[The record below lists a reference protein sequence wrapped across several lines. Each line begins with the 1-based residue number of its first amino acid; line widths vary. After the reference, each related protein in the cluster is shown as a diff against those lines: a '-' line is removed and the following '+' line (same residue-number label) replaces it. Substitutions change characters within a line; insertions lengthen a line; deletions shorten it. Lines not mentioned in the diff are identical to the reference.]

1 MKRNRNIED
10 LELTASDLEFA
21 TTAFQRSAGFPR
33 LTEREVARMRERVE
47 RDRQIERRFDAIR
60 SERCLVRSR

>member
-1 MKRNRNIED
+1 MNRIRNIED

-21 TTAFQRSAGFPR
+21 TTAFQRSAGSPR

-47 RDRQIERRFDAIR
+47 RDLQIERRFDAIR
-60 SERCLVRSR
+60 SERRLVRSR

>member
-1 MKRNRNIED
+1 MNRIRNIED

-21 TTAFQRSAGFPR
+21 TTAFQRSAGSPR

-47 RDRQIERRFDAIR
+47 RDLQIERRFDAIR
-60 SERCLVRSR
+60 SERCLVLSR